1 VSFDFAIAL
10 LRSNRAIK
18 PGNATTPLPC
28 SARESPDNRHHGDD
42 LDRFARAVALGDD
55 SIDEETP
62 AVCYDHGR
70 YAVWP

>member
-1 VSFDFAIAL
+1 MFFDFGIAL

-18 PGNATTPLPC
+18 PGNATTPSPS
-28 SARESPDNRHHGDD
+28 SARESPRNRHHGTD
-42 LDRFARAVALGDD
+42 LARFARVVGLGDD
-55 SIDEETP
+55 SIGEETP